1 MKKNKDKFSFN
12 YFFVSLLIFLT
23 AVCTTFFIPNYFK
36 ILSWADYL
44 NSTMVTEL
52 ASDSETGSSSN
63 PYIIKTAEQ
72 LASFAQSVNSGTTYL
87 NRYIELGN
95 NIDISSYTWVPIGS
109 SNTRCFRG
117 HFNGNGHAVIGLK
130 YSSTSTSSF
139 GGLFGYLYSA
149 DVSNVTIVNGSVSAY
164 YAGALSGYAY
174 EANIANCITI
184 STTVSGI
191 RYCGGIVGRVYD
203 STISQCKNNASV
215 TCTRTGTTGG
225 GYAGGIVGY
234 CYAGNILSCLNN
246 GSISCKQTNFDNSQV
261 LYAGGI
267 NGRGGTVSESFN
279 TGSVTAGNSSSTSSS
294 YAGGI
299 TGYSGTIAN
308 CGNSGKICAYS
319 EQQTTSTDISDS
331 TAKLAFSYNENRYY
345 ASEKNW
351 NVSNAN
357 ILYTR
362 ANYAYAGGISG
373 YTSIEPEYC
382 YNIGSITGGQS
393 EKYCTYTYVFF
404 NYDEPLSPSL
414 SNWFGTFE
422 ASKLYFSFI
431 DKYYY
436 SPINGNSNL
445 STTNCYGNASYDN
458 DVKGNFS
465 CYYDWKRWEDAY
477 YTPTFYY
484 KHTWGSPI
492 SFSTSSGTT
501 VFESTGFL
509 GPVDDAIQTHINV
522 SKSGDTTT
530 FKIMLRYYFV
540 EYAGRSEPSGVEMYT
555 TSPEEKTGYRTADLY
570 TISYNNTVKF
580 TSKADS
586 DLKNLVG
593 NGLSSTYWSTT
604 SYINKGYPFPKN
616 LLWSTNAS
624 QF

>member
-191 RYCGGIVGRVYD
+191 RYCGGIVGRAYD

-215 TCTRTGTTGG
+215 TCSRTGTTGD

-234 CYAGNILSCLNN
+234 FNSNSEVSLCYNTGDIVAQQESY
-246 GSISCKQTNFDNSQV
+246 DNDQN

-267 NGRGGTVSESFN
+267 AGACPNDDTSTIRECYNEGDVKA
-279 TGSVTAGNSSSTSSS
+279 GSSSSTSQAM
-294 YAGGI
+294 AGGI
-299 TGYSGTIAN
+299 TGYGGEISY
-308 CGNSGKICAYS
+308 CGNRGDIEAYS
-319 EQQTTSTDISDS
+319 EVTVSQSAVYDDPVHVGLSDAGSEIYYVFQQYFPFENASDLVNVRYTYS
-331 TAKLAFSYNENRYY
+331 ERAYSGGITGYSNEN
-345 ASEKNW
+345 
-351 NVSNAN
+351 
-357 ILYTR
+357 I
-362 ANYAYAGGISG
+362 IS
-373 YTSIEPEYC
+373 C
-382 YNIGSITGGQS
+382 YNIGDVVGGEVREECELVFIIFMLLTMYHDLESIPTWWGWFDAYRVEYEYVS
-393 EKYCTYTYVFF
+393 TYR
-404 NYDEPLSPSL
+404 
-414 SNWFGTFE
+414 
-422 ASKLYFSFI
+422 
-431 DKYYY
+431 Y
-436 SPINGNSNL
+436 SPINGNVKSYV
-445 STTNCYGNASYDN
+445 SNCYGNGSY
-458 DVKGNFS
+458 VSAPTGYTS
-465 CYYDWKRWEDAY
+465 YYQDMKEQRN
-477 YTPTFYY
+477 PTSSNPLTYEY
-484 KHTWGSPI
+484 RNNRTWGNRN
-492 SFSTSSGTT
+492 SFSGRTNRILQISDALLEDYAVLESGSGYLNFK
-501 VFESTGFL
+501 VHARFKAGKNDYVN
-509 GPVDDAIQTHINV
+509 VDQTLYSRSFDNSV
-522 SKSGDTTT
+522 NYN
-530 FKIMLRYYFV
+530 LR
-540 EYAGRSEPSGVEMYT
+540 T
-555 TSPEEKTGYRTADLY
+555 
-570 TISYNNTVKF
+570 
-580 TSKADS
+580 DS
-586 DLKNLVG
+586 QMKNLVN
-593 NGLSSTYWSTT
+593 NGLNSTYWAANSL
-604 SYINKGYPFPKN
+604 INDGYPVPKN
-616 LLWSTNAS
+616 IFWNYGAES
-624 QF
+624 F